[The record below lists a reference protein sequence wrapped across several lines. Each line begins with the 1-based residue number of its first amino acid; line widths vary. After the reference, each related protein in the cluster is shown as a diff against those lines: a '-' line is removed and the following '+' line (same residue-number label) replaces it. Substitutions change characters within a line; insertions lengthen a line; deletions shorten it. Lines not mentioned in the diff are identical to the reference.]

1 MSHKHYFKRYKQM
14 RRTFENFLL
23 AVLLGACARTSEIAA
38 RKVAVKQPA
47 GAVKQPCRL
56 FALTF
61 VNKSVS

>member
-14 RRTFENFLL
+14 RRTFENFLS

-38 RKVAVKQPA
+38 RKVAAKQPA
-47 GAVKQPCRL
+47 GAVKQPRRL

-61 VNKSVS
+61 LNKRVS